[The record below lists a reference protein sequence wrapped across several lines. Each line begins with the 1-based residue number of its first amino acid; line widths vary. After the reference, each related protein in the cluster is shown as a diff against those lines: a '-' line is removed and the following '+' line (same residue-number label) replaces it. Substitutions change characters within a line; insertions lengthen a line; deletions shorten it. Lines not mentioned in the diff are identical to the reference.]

1 MELTKSKFDE
11 IYEKYKFWIDNP
23 EMAFDFVHDVLAA
36 EADFIN
42 EEKPQW
48 YAYARKLD
56 QAAYEVF
63 SMSSQISNECFDGQY

>member
-1 MELTKSKFDE
+1 MEISKSKFDE

-23 EMAFDFVHDVLAA
+23 EIAFDFVHDVLVA

-48 YAYARKLD
+48 HVSARKLD

-63 SMSSQISNECFDGQY
+63 SMGSQISNECFDGRY

>member
-1 MELTKSKFDE
+1 MEISKSKFDE
-11 IYEKYKFWIDNP
+11 IYEKYKFWIDDP

-42 EEKPQW
+42 EKNPNW
-48 YAYARKLD
+48 YVSARKLD

-63 SMSSQISNECFDGQY
+63 NLSSQISNECFDGHY